1 MERRVT
7 AMGMETATA
16 RDFRPRLAI
25 ALFFALFALA
35 SSAAGAAGTA
45 GESPVVRCLSS
56 VEAILLSENYKM
68 GKRIGDLRRW
78 RSEGG
83 GHVEGEEDENVDKT
97 T

>member
-35 SSAAGAAGTA
+35 SSAAGAA